1 MYSTLERS
9 YLKSSDIFPLRDL
22 NCDYD
27 DSSDTAYSNMLQ
39 TILDNFNMQKI
50 ISKPTRTTIE
60 SSLLTDLIVTTHRYL
75 VSSTG
80 VFPLGISNLDFIYA
94 TLRLRHK
101 RPPPRVI
108 KIWNYKNS
116 DGKSFKS
123 DLVNTPFHATRCF
136 EDMDDVLW
144 AW

>member
-1 MYSTLERS
+1 MERS
-9 YLKSSDIFPLRDL
+9 YCLGSSDIFLLRDL

-60 SSLLTDLIVTTHRYL
+60 SSLLTDLIVTTNRDL

-101 RPPPRVI
+101 MPPPRVI

-116 DGKSFKS
+116 DGKSLKS